1 MQVRGHGRLDRVVLA
16 ELGTSYLKRARR
28 TVPPESP
35 AFYHAPPLTQSKAY
49 LDSEAAF
56 GYKQA
61 RSNGSS

>member
-35 AFYHAPPLTQSKAY
+35 AFYHPPTNPEQS
-49 LDSEAAF
+49 LP
-56 GYKQA
+56 
-61 RSNGSS
+61 RL